1 MPMRHGRATDRRSFT
16 RAHATSLIWIGWTA
30 IAGTVVGTVVFG
42 IASGFSAIGNAF
54 TAIGIQGEI
63 STLLAAFLILGAGIA
78 VGIGVGTPL
87 IVAGEIV
94 LIGLD
99 QRRLL
104 AKQGRTLRKLRRDL
118 APRSQPRPVTDRGPE
133 RLLNRLTPR

>member
-1 MPMRHGRATDRRSFT
+1 MRDARATDRRSFT
-16 RAHATSLIWIGWTA
+16 RAHATSLIWIGWTVIGA
-30 IAGTVVGTVVFG
+30 TVVGAVVFG
-42 IASGFSAIGNAF
+42 IASGFSSMGNAF
-54 TAIGIQGEI
+54 VAIGIPGEM
-63 STLLAAFLILGAGIA
+63 STPLAAVLILGAGIA
-78 VGIGVGTPL
+78 VGIGLGTPL

-104 AKQGRTLRKLRRDL
+104 AQHGRTLRKLRRDL
-118 APRSQPRPVTDRGPE
+118 APRSQARPVTDPGRE